1 MSSAISRPEMKPMSG
16 NSPQQSAGLNMQA
29 QAESQANLARA
40 VGGRR
45 RVKRGGSGIPAPYMQ
60 TPYPVAGAGDQN
72 PSSIMLNNA
81 KMESQGGANAVYDS
95 SARTMTGGTMWG
107 CYSGGKR
114 RKRRVCTKKRTNN
127 NKKRKLRRKTT
138 RKRN

>member
-1 MSSAISRPEMKPMSG
+1 MKPMSG
-16 NSPQQSAGLNMQA
+16 NSPQQSAGINLKA
-29 QAESQANLARA
+29 QAESQASLARA
-40 VGGRR
+40 VGGRGKR

-72 PSSIMLNNA
+72 PNSIMLNNA

-95 SARTMTGGTMWG
+95 SARNMKGGTMWG

-114 RKRRVCTKKRTNN
+114 RRRTCTKRRSHK
-127 NKKRKLRRKTT
+127 KKRKARKMT